1 MHVVLCTLLI
11 LQLGCCTDEGFEIKT
26 VNAGEDV
33 TLSYYN
39 NHKDFRTFFWI
50 KVVPGKMPEILG
62 NGHKYDAG
70 EKKIGHFST
79 KQEEV
84 KFIFQIAKAKPSDSA
99 FYYCLTLVDY
109 DIIFRKAVL
118 LDVKRP
124 HSNFPAVVQSSVDPV
139 SAGDVVALQCS
150 VLSEFQNDACPEE
163 HRVFWFRKTEGESHP
178 TYIYARR
185 SSDGDCDGGTE
196 TQPLQSCVYSF
207 LKNVSSSDAG
217 LYYCAVAACGK
228 VVFGNGTKLGVQGH
242 GTHNNI
248 FFFLFVGTLVLSL
261 MMVTFLICVVSKKS
275 CAVCKAF
282 WACKATSETVNDE
295 RQNQE
300 INQNNVVYATTV
312 FAKKK
317 SDKTRGRKGAA
328 KEETIYSDVRV
339 YGEN

>member
-1 MHVVLCTLLI
+1 MHVVLCTLLM

-39 NHKDFRTFFWI
+39 NHKDFRTFFWV

-62 NGHKYDAG
+62 KGHKYDAG
-70 EKKIGHFST
+70 EKKIGHSST
-79 KQEEV
+79 KQEEG
-84 KFIFQIAKAKPSDSA
+84 KFIFQIAKAKPSDLA

-124 HSNFPAVVQSSVDPV
+124 RSNFPAVVQSSVDPV

-150 VLSEFQNDACPEE
+150 VLSEFKNDACPEE
-163 HRVFWFRKTEGESHP
+163 QRVFWFRKTEGESHP

-185 SSDGDCDGGTE
+185 SRDSDCDGGTE

-228 VVFGNGTKLGVQGH
+228 VIFGNGTKLDVQGD
-242 GTHNNI
+242 GTYNNI
-248 FFFLFVGTLVLSL
+248 FFFLFFGTLVLSL
-261 MMVTFLICVVSKKS
+261 MMVTFLIFVVSKTS
-275 CAVCKAF
+275 SAVCKARLV
-282 WACKATSETVNDE
+282 CKTKPETIIDDWQYPE
-295 RQNQE
+295 RKQQDA
-300 INQNNVVYATTV
+300 IFTTAV
-312 FAKKK
+312 FTKKK
-317 SDKTRGRKGAA
+317 TDKTN
-328 KEETIYSDVRV
+328 DVRV
-339 YGEN
+339 YN

>member
-50 KVVPGKMPEILG
+50 KVVPGKMPEISG

-70 EKKIGHFST
+70 ETKIGHFST
-79 KQEEV
+79 KQEEG

-124 HSNFPAVVQSSVDPV
+124 HSDFPAVVQSSVDPV

-163 HRVFWFRKTEGESHP
+163 HRVFWFRKTDGESHP
-178 TYIYARR
+178 TYIYASR

-196 TQPLQSCVYSF
+196 TQPLQNCVYSF

-228 VVFGNGTKLGVQGH
+228 VFFGNGTKLGVQGH

-248 FFFLFVGTLVLSL
+248 FFFLFFGTLVLSL
-261 MMVTFLICVVSKKS
+261 MVVTFLICVVSKKS
-275 CAVCKAF
+275 CAVC
-282 WACKATSETVNDE
+282 
-295 RQNQE
+295 
-300 INQNNVVYATTV
+300 
-312 FAKKK
+312 
-317 SDKTRGRKGAA
+317 RGKR
-328 KEETIYSDVRV
+328 IYSNLICRKQQAAIFTTAVFTVKKTDKRNDVRV
-339 YGEN
+339 YATRNMNGW